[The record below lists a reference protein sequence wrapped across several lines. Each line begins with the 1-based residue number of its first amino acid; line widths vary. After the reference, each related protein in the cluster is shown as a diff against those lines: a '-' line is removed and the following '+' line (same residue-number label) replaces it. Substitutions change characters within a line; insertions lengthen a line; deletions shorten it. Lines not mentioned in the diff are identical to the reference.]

1 MWTSKNSSAIQ
12 ILCQIDFRV
21 SFQLWKW
28 LWNCR
33 LANTLTDKSLRETK
47 SKAFKNSFFHR
58 FTHNYNI
65 LTTFSYESSA
75 WFEGSKR
82 SETASI
88 DYAIETS
95 ALWSNRRE
103 ERLRL
108 SERTPLSDV
117 GRAFMHVGR
126 GKRLQRPTTDCKIVS
141 SDFLYHTTMSACFFY
156 GCSFPKYCLVEQAL
170 LLRFKEE
177 NHKRPTEKTQGIR
190 RFISLDGISLMKKL
204 HNFAK
209 TKSSKNCGELYF
221 TSFEV

>member
-141 SDFLYHTTMSACFFY
+141 SGFLYHTSMSACFFLRVQFSEILFSRA
-156 GCSFPKYCLVEQAL
+156 SFVITVQRRKSQKAYWKNTRNQTFHLPWWD
-170 LLRFKEE
+170 FFD
-177 NHKRPTEKTQGIR
+177 EKT
-190 RFISLDGISLMKKL
+190 
-204 HNFAK
+204 
-209 TKSSKNCGELYF
+209 T
-221 TSFEV
+221 